1 MGAQHVWKVAEPEDV
16 LFRREIRRLGSADVL
31 EVVSRHVG
39 VSAESLREK
48 RRNSLAGPVAA
59 KMLVKYSGLT
69 NREIARILGV
79 KSGVAVGMQ
88 ARKAIVAMENDK
100 KAERMI
106 KAIEEDLLH
115 RMSVIRPT

>member
-1 MGAQHVWKVAEPEDV
+1 
-16 LFRREIRRLGSADVL
+16 
-31 EVVSRHVG
+31 
-39 VSAESLREK
+39 
-48 RRNSLAGPVAA
+48 
-59 KMLVKYSGLT
+59 MLVKYSGLT

-79 KSGVAVGMQ
+79 KSGMAVGMQ
-88 ARKAIVAMENDK
+88 SRKAIVAMENDK